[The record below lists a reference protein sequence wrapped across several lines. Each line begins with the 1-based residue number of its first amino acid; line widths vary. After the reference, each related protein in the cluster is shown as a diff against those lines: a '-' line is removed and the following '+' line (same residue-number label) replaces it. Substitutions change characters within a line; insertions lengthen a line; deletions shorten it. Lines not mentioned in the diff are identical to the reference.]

1 MEIIDVLLNS
11 IIPSLIILHLLVAPY
26 TKVEES
32 FNLQATH
39 DILKYGLPATTIN
52 AFQYLQQHYDHFS
65 FPGVVP
71 RTFIGALA
79 LAVLSKPF
87 ILLSNANGFYTQ
99 LIVRGVMGFLN
110 ATALIKYKN
119 TISMIYGKNTGRWF
133 IILLTSQFHTI
144 YYASRTLPNSFA
156 FCLITF
162 ASMDFLQGSSSQQ
175 NSKSQYRQRR
185 GIFLMIFAATVF
197 RSEVVIL
204 LFSQLLNLLLHAKI
218 SLQAIIPICIKS
230 ASISVLI
237 TIAVDSY
244 FWQHLLWPELTGF
257 YFNIIQGKSSDWGIT
272 PIYYYFSNLLPKL
285 LLNPLIL
292 IFLIPFGLKTRA
304 TRYRV
309 IDLIMP
315 SLVYV
320 SIYSIQP
327 HKELRFIIYVAVPL
341 TTAAASSAAYI
352 WNRSSKNKFYRIT
365 SVILVTSVIFSGLVS
380 TGMLLIS
387 SLNYPGGH
395 AISQLN
401 YIIQQTNGKYP
412 DNPGTPERISVHM
425 DVLSCM
431 TGVTRFLE
439 ISRENMSV
447 DNSSIPG
454 GLHSRILYD
463 KTEDEALLLQPEW
476 WSQFDYVLIEKPELA
491 LGDWNI
497 VATIS
502 GYSGIEK
509 LCPRKSNSSFLEY
522 MDKVSLFSQMK
533 SEGDKEIEDNFLN
546 LIIWRVI
553 SFRDIEVL
561 ISKMMSRLSSS
572 MEWAKRISQCS
583 SWLLVPRIEPKI
595 WILEKG
601 GKAETMA
608 NSPLR

>member
-1 MEIIDVLLNS
+1 MNVLLNA
-11 IIPSLIILHLLVAPY
+11 IIPSFIILHLLVAPY

-39 DILKYGLPATTIN
+39 DILKYGLPATTID
-52 AFQYLQQHYDHFS
+52 AFQYLRQHYDHFS

-79 LAVLSKPF
+79 LAILSKPL

-99 LIVRGVMGFLN
+99 LIVRGVMGLLN
-110 ATALIKYKN
+110 ATALTRYKN
-119 TISMIYGKNTGRWF
+119 TISTIYGKDTGRWF
-133 IILLTSQFHTI
+133 ILLLSSQFHTI

-162 ASMDFLQGSSSQQ
+162 AMRDILCGSSSQQ
-175 NSKSQYRQRR
+175 NSKSQNHLRR

-197 RSEVVIL
+197 RSEIMIL
-204 LFSQLLNLLLHAKI
+204 LFSQLLNLLLHDKI
-218 SLQAIIPICIKS
+218 SLRAMIPLCIKS
-230 ASISVLI
+230 ASISILI
-237 TIAVDSY
+237 TITVDSY

-272 PIYYYFSNLLPKL
+272 PTYYYYTNLLPKL

-292 IFLIPFGLKTRA
+292 FFLIPFGLKIRA
-304 TRYRV
+304 TRDRV
-309 IDLIMP
+309 IDLTIP

-320 SIYSIQP
+320 SIYSFQP

-352 WNRSSKNKFYRIT
+352 WNRSSKNTFYRIT
-365 SVILVTSVIFSGLVS
+365 SFILVASFIFSGLVS

-395 AISQLN
+395 AISQLKF
-401 YIIQQTNGKYP
+401 IIQQTGGKFP
-412 DNPGTPERISVHM
+412 NNQSTPEKISVHM

-439 ISRENMSV
+439 ITRENTSV
-447 DNSSIPG
+447 DNLPILG
-454 GLHSRILYD
+454 GLHSRILHD

-491 LGDWNI
+491 LGNWNI

-502 GYSGIEK
+502 GYSGMEK
-509 LCPRKSNSSFLEY
+509 LCPNKSNYSLLEY
-522 MDKVSLFSQMK
+522 IDKFSLVSQIK
-533 SEGDKEIEDNFLN
+533 SEGKKEMEYNFLKS
-546 LIIWRVI
+546 IMRRVI
-553 SFRDIEVL
+553 SLSEIEAL
-561 ISKMMSRLSSS
+561 IPEMALRVSSPLK
-572 MEWAKRISQCS
+572 WTNRIPQCS

-601 GKAETMA
+601 SKGETA
-608 NSPLR
+608 AKVPQK